1 MIYTSGSTGTPKG
14 VVVTHGGIGS
24 LAACQIDR
32 FGTGPGAR
40 VLQFASLSFDAA
52 VSELCM
58 ALLSGA
64 ALVMAGADR
73 LPQAGS
79 LGGVVAECG
88 VTHVTLPPSVLAA
101 LPAEDGVL
109 AGVGTV
115 VVAGEACPPGL
126 AARWSAGRR
135 LVNAYGPTE
144 TTVCAAMSGPL
155 AEADVAAGV
164 VRPGGRCG
172 TPGCLCWMGF
182 CGRCRRG

>member
-1 MIYTSGSTGTPKG
+1 
-14 VVVTHGGIGS
+14 
-24 LAACQIDR
+24 
-32 FGTGPGAR
+32 
-40 VLQFASLSFDAA
+40 
-52 VSELCM
+52 M

-73 LPQAGS
+73 LPPAGS

-155 AEADVAAGV
+155 AEAAARVAGRAAGV
-164 VRPGGRCG
+164 EHPGVCAGWVFAAGAAGGDR
-172 TPGCLCWMGF
+172 
-182 CGRCRRG
+182 